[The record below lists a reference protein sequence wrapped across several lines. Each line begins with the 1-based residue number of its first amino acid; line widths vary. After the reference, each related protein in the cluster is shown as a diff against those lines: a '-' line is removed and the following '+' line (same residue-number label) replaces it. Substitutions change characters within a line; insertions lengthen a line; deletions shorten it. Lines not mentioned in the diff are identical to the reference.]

1 VRLLKNAG
9 AGGSTE
15 ELIRR
20 ALQSAA
26 RE

>member
-1 VRLLKNAG
+1 LLKTVG
-9 AGGSTE
+9 PGTHSTE

-26 RE
+26 RD